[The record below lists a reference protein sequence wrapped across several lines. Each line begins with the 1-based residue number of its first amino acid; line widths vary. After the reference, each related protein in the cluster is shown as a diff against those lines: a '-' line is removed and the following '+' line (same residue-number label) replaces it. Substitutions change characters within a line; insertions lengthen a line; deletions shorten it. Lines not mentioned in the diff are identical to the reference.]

1 MTANDFMSVLL
12 PSLQDEDDGVL
23 LVLSVDTRDEKA
35 VHLLVLD
42 AATMNQVG
50 RATVVAPAP
59 VPMPLH
65 GLYVPAAAQ

>member
-1 MTANDFMSVLL
+1 MGECNLL
-12 PSLQDEDDGVL
+12 TLPLPQDEDDGVIL
-23 LVLSVDTRDEKA
+23 ILAVDTRDEKA

-42 AATMNQVG
+42 AATMSQVG
-50 RATVVAPAP
+50 RASVVAPAP